1 MILLASF
8 TNELEAQLL
17 ESQLQESGVDFKT
30 TQEPEG
36 TGDFKVMVFEDDL
49 DLAKEIMDARSL
61 EDNDFLVDL
70 DEPNLDELAD
80 DSI

>member
-17 ESQLQESGVDFKT
+17 ESQLQEAGIDFKT
-30 TQEPEG
+30 TQEG
-36 TGDFKVMVFEDDL
+36 TDAFKLMVFEDDL

-61 EDNDFLVDL
+61 EDNDFMIDL
-70 DEPNLDELAD
+70 DEPNLDDLAD
-80 DSI
+80 ELP

>member
-17 ESQLQESGVDFKT
+17 ESQLQEAGIDFKT
-30 TQEPEG
+30 TQEG
-36 TGDFKVMVFEDDL
+36 TEAFKVMVFEDDL